1 MKQKRSL
8 GKILKDRRIEMG
20 LTQRLL
26 AEQVG
31 IKASHIAYIE
41 SGRRR
46 PSLPLLERMATAL
59 GLDRRELFLLAHPEA
74 KGIIDSGT
82 QPRAEL
88 QTPPS
93 TGDAWQQFVTDRAL
107 LARYNV
113 TQRELKALK
122 QLSLLGYVLTSREFL
137 AILSLIRTTSEP
149 SSRRPAPGP
158 RPLAIA

>member
-8 GKILKDRRIEMG
+8 GKMLKDRRIELG

-26 AEQVG
+26 ADQVG
-31 IKASHIAYIE
+31 IKPSHIAYIE

-46 PSLPLLERMATAL
+46 PSLPLLERMATVL

-74 KGIIDSGT
+74 KGIIDSGP
-82 QPRAEL
+82 QPRMEM
-88 QTPPS
+88 QSPPS
-93 TGDAWQQFVTDRAL
+93 TVEAWQQFVSDRAL

-137 AILSLIRTTSEP
+137 AILSLIRTAS
-149 SSRRPAPGP
+149 
-158 RPLAIA
+158 